1 VEAFLEL
8 LSEDN
13 YDAFCLAYMFTYRD
27 FDGGTLGLAWTGDVN
42 NAGGVCE
49 RNGVRLNLIVQLV
62 VKKRN
67 KRCETKIFRL
77 HTCLTLVMLILVV
90 FLVGLLFTDK
100 YWFIW
105 SDHRCY
111 V

>member
-1 VEAFLEL
+1 MRLFHVSRFAGNYGVEAFLEL

-49 RNGVRLNLIVQLV
+49 RNGVGYHNYIIYLHRLIVVLKTEEVDGNSGSSLV
-62 VKKRN
+62 
-67 KRCETKIFRL
+67 
-77 HTCLTLVMLILVV
+77 
-90 FLVGLLFTDK
+90 
-100 YWFIW
+100 
-105 SDHRCY
+105 
-111 V
+111 

>member
-1 VEAFLEL
+1 MEAFLEL

-49 RNGVRLNLIVQLV
+49 RNGVRL
-62 VKKRN
+62 RA
-67 KRCETKIFRL
+67 
-77 HTCLTLVMLILVV
+77 
-90 FLVGLLFTDK
+90 
-100 YWFIW
+100 
-105 SDHRCY
+105 
-111 V
+111 

>member
-1 VEAFLEL
+1 MVLYIILAISLYNPPYFCHGSRFAGNYGVEAFLEL

-49 RNGVRLNLIVQLV
+49 RNGVRTRSLSVS
-62 VKKRN
+62 
-67 KRCETKIFRL
+67 
-77 HTCLTLVMLILVV
+77 HSYTLA
-90 FLVGLLFTDK
+90 DN
-100 YWFIW
+100 
-105 SDHRCY
+105 
-111 V
+111 

>member
-49 RNGVRLNLIVQLV
+49 RNGVRLHSCPTRFIATQVL
-62 VKKRN
+62 N
-67 KRCETKIFRL
+67 KTSGPL
-77 HTCLTLVMLILVV
+77 LT
-90 FLVGLLFTDK
+90 
-100 YWFIW
+100 
-105 SDHRCY
+105 SA
-111 V
+111 